1 MRRARIASGLLT
13 VLVVLALMPPERV
26 FAGPPEGVSGKMVFD
41 EVADG
46 LRRYRREMDARR
58 RSELLS
64 RLAPSR
70 DPRVAVVL
78 GDAIAERS
86 RLPGDTSAYELLYDW
101 FLADEDDFS
110 EVIRSVRIW
119 WAKNEGDLRR
129 RAKQLPQ

>member
-1 MRRARIASGLLT
+1 MQRARIASGLLT
-13 VLVVLALMPPERV
+13 VLVVLAFVPLERV
-26 FAGPPEGVSGKMVFD
+26 FAGPPEEVSGKMVFD

-64 RLAPSR
+64 RLAPSL
-70 DPRVAVVL
+70 DPRVAVAL
-78 GDAIAERS
+78 GDAMAERS
-86 RLPGDTSAYELLYDW
+86 RLSGDTSAYELLYDW

-119 WAKNEGDLRR
+119 WAKHEADLRR